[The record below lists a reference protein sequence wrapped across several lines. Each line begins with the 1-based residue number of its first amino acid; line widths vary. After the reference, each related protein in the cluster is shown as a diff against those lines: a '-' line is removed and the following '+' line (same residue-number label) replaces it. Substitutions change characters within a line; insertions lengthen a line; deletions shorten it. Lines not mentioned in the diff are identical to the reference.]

1 MPLEYLTIA
10 LGPGLLLTPV
20 FQENVIELFQNIA
33 ENNFTVVYL
42 TARSM
47 AQDSATR
54 KYLFEVSICRH

>member
-1 MPLEYLTIA
+1 MPFA
-10 LGPGLLLTPV
+10 GLKRLPM

-33 ENNFTVVYL
+33 ENNYTVVYL

-54 KYLFEVSICRH
+54 KYLFEVRYGRWTH